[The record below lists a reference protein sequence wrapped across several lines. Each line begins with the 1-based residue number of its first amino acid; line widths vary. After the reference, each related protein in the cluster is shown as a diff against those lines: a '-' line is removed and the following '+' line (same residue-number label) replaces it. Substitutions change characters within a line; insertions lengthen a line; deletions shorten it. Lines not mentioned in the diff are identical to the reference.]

1 MLGCRGVKLRF
12 NNRFLQTLRVIGP
25 SKGGVRTCIAGV
37 RVLKIAILE
46 GSEHALHMWKV
57 SRKKPLAQFF
67 QVEVPFGASNFGD
80 FEARIPESDF
90 ETMILWC
97 GMYLMY

>member
-37 RVLKIAILE
+37 RVLKISHF
-46 GSEHALHMWKV
+46 GRSV
-57 SRKKPLAQFF
+57 GGPLAQFF
-67 QVEVPFGASNFGD
+67 QVEVPFGFKLWRFGGENSG
-80 FEARIPESDF
+80 FGF
-90 ETMILWC
+90 
-97 GMYLMY
+97 